1 MANINVA
8 FGLKPVGKHG
18 SSPSTQGT
26 SQYFIASDASAI
38 FQGSP
43 VVAAALDGAAAGTIA
58 VGSATGDGQQLVG
71 VFAGC
76 EFVDATT
83 GKLRFSNTWPGS
95 GSANTNFDIKGFVYD
110 DPAQRF
116 IIASDGTNTDRA
128 TAKAD
133 IFKTAAMSSGASG
146 NTTTGIS
153 SAQLDIST
161 ANETDTSDALRILGI
176 HEDVTNA
183 DHSAAGISYIVQIID
198 HALSGNDADA
208 TIS

>member
-8 FGLKPVGKHG
+8 FGFKPVGKHG
-18 SSPSTQGT
+18 SSPATQGT

-38 FQGSP
+38 FQCSP
-43 VVAAALDGAAAGTIA
+43 VKAELTGGTIQIA
-58 VGSATGDGQQLVG
+58 SATGNGDQLVG

-110 DPAQRF
+110 DPSQRF
-116 IIASDGTNTDRA
+116 IIAADGGNTSRA
-128 TAKAD
+128 TAKVD
-133 IFKTAAMSSGASG
+133 IFKTADIASGASG

-153 SAQLDIST
+153 SAVLDIST
-161 ANETDTSDALRILGI
+161 AEDTDTSNVVMILGI

-183 DHSAAGISYIVQIID
+183 DHSAAGISYIVKINN
-198 HALSGNDADA
+198 HALLSSDVDA
-208 TIS
+208 TAS

>member
-1 MANINVA
+1 MANANVA
-8 FGLKPVGKHG
+8 FGFKPVGMHG
-18 SSPSTQGT
+18 SSPATQGT

-43 VVAAALDGAAAGTIA
+43 VKAELTGGTIQI
-58 VGSATGDGQQLVG
+58 GSASGNGDQLVG
-71 VFAGC
+71 IFAGC

-110 DPAQRF
+110 NPAQRF
-116 IIASDGTNTDRA
+116 IIAADGTNTDRA

-133 IFKTAAMSSGASG
+133 IFKTADIASGASG

-153 SAQLDIST
+153 SAVLDIST
-161 ANETDTSDALRILGI
+161 AEDTDTSNCVMILGI
-176 HEDVTNA
+176 HEEVTNA
-183 DHSAAGISYIVQIID
+183 DHSAAGVSYIVKINN
-198 HALSGNDADA
+198 HALLSSDADA
-208 TIS
+208 TAS

>member
-1 MANINVA
+1 MANANVA
-8 FGLKPVGKHG
+8 FGFKPVGMHG
-18 SSPSTQGT
+18 SSPATQGT

-43 VVAAALDGAAAGTIA
+43 VKAELTGGTIQI
-58 VGSATGDGQQLVG
+58 GSATGNGDQLVG
-71 VFAGC
+71 IFAGC
-76 EFVDATT
+76 EYVDATT
-83 GKLRFSNTWPGS
+83 GKLKFSNTWPGS

-133 IFKTAAMSSGASG
+133 IFKTAEIEGGTGG

-153 SAQLDIST
+153 TAQIDIST
-161 ANETDTSDALRILGI
+161 AEDTATSNPLMILGI

-183 DHSAAGISYIVQIID
+183 DHSAAGVSYIVKINN
-198 HALSGNDADA
+198 HALNSSDVDA
-208 TIS
+208 TAS

>member
-1 MANINVA
+1 MANANVA
-8 FGLKPVGKHG
+8 FGLKPVGMHG
-18 SSPSTQGT
+18 SSPATQGT

-43 VVAAALDGAAAGTIA
+43 VKAELTGGTIQI
-58 VGSATGDGQQLVG
+58 GSATGNGDQLLG

-76 EFVDATT
+76 EYVDATT
-83 GKLRFSNTWPGS
+83 GKLKFSNTWPGS

-110 DPAQRF
+110 DPSQRF
-116 IIASDGTNTDRA
+116 ILASDGTNTDRA

-133 IFKTAAMSSGASG
+133 IFKTAEIEGGTGG

-153 SAQLDIST
+153 TAQIDIST
-161 ANETDTSDALRILGI
+161 AEDTDTSNCVMILGI

-183 DHSAAGISYIVQIID
+183 DHSAAGVSYIVKINN
-198 HALSGNDADA
+198 HALNSSDVDA
-208 TIS
+208 TAS

>member
-1 MANINVA
+1 MANANVA
-8 FGLKPVGKHG
+8 FGLKPVGMHG
-18 SSPSTQGT
+18 SSPATQGT

-43 VVAAALDGAAAGTIA
+43 VKAELTGGTIQIA
-58 VGSATGDGQQLVG
+58 SATGKGDQLVG

-110 DPAQRF
+110 NPAQRF

-133 IFKTAAMSSGASG
+133 IFKTADMASGTSG

-153 SAQLDIST
+153 SAVLDIST
-161 ANETDTSDALRILGI
+161 AEDTDTSNVFMILGI

-183 DHSAAGISYIVQIID
+183 DHSAAGVSYIVKINN
-198 HALSGNDADA
+198 HALLSSDVDA
-208 TIS
+208 TAS

>member
-8 FGLKPVGKHG
+8 FGFKPVGKHG
-18 SSPSTQGT
+18 SSPATQGT
-26 SQYFIASDASAI
+26 SQYFIASNASAI
-38 FQGSP
+38 FQGAP
-43 VVAAALDGAAAGTIA
+43 VKAELTGGTIQI
-58 VGSATGDGQQLVG
+58 GSATGNGDQLVG

-76 EFVDATT
+76 EYVDATT
-83 GKLRFSNTWPGS
+83 GKLKFSNTWPGS

-110 DPAQRF
+110 NPAQRF

-133 IFKTAAMSSGASG
+133 IFKTADLASGASG

-153 SAQLDIST
+153 SAVLDIST
-161 ANETDTSDALRILGI
+161 AEDTDTSNVVMILGI

-183 DHSAAGISYIVQIID
+183 DHSAAGVSYIVKINN
-198 HALSGNDADA
+198 HALNSSDVDA
-208 TIS
+208 TAS

>member
-8 FGLKPVGKHG
+8 FGFKPVGKHG
-18 SSPSTQGT
+18 SSPATQGT
-26 SQYFIASDASAI
+26 SQYFIASNASAI

-43 VVAAALDGAAAGTIA
+43 VKAELTGGTIQIA
-58 VGSATGDGQQLVG
+58 SASGNGDQLVG
-71 VFAGC
+71 IFAGC

-110 DPAQRF
+110 DPSQRF

-133 IFKTAAMSSGASG
+133 IFKTADIASGASG

-153 SAQLDIST
+153 SAVLDIST
-161 ANETDTSDALRILGI
+161 AEDTDTSNVVMILGI

-183 DHSAAGISYIVQIID
+183 DHSAAGVSYIVKINN
-198 HALSGNDADA
+198 HALNSSDADA
-208 TIS
+208 TAS

>member
-1 MANINVA
+1 MANANVA
-8 FGLKPVGKHG
+8 FGFKPVGKHG
-18 SSPSTQGT
+18 SSPATQGT

-43 VVAAALDGAAAGTIA
+43 VKAELTGGTIQI
-58 VGSATGDGQQLVG
+58 GSASGNGDQLVG

-76 EFVDATT
+76 EYVDATT
-83 GKLRFSNTWPGS
+83 GKLKFSNTWPGS

-110 DPAQRF
+110 NPAQRF

-133 IFKTAAMSSGASG
+133 IFKTADIASGASG

-153 SAQLDIST
+153 SAVLDIST
-161 ANETDTSDALRILGI
+161 AEDTDTSNVVMILGI

-183 DHSAAGISYIVQIID
+183 DHSAAGVSYIVKINN
-198 HALSGNDADA
+198 HALLSSDVDA
-208 TIS
+208 TAS

>member
-1 MANINVA
+1 MANANVS

-18 SSPSTQGT
+18 SSPATQGT

-43 VVAAALDGAAAGTIA
+43 VRAELTGGTIQI
-58 VGSATGDGQQLVG
+58 ATATCDGVQLLG

-76 EFVDATT
+76 EYVDATT
-83 GKLRFSNTWPGS
+83 GKLKFSNTWPGS

-133 IFKTAAMSSGASG
+133 IFKTADIASGASG

-153 SAQLDIST
+153 SAVLDIST
-161 ANETDTSDALRILGI
+161 AEDTDTSNVVMILGI

-183 DHSAAGISYIVQIID
+183 DHSAAGVSYIVKINN
-198 HALSGNDADA
+198 HALNSSDVDA
-208 TIS
+208 TAS

>member
-1 MANINVA
+1 MANANVA
-8 FGLKPVGKHG
+8 FGFKPVGMHG
-18 SSPSTQGT
+18 SSPATQGT

-43 VVAAALDGAAAGTIA
+43 VKAELTGGTIQI
-58 VGSATGDGQQLVG
+58 GSATGNGDQLVG
-71 VFAGC
+71 IFAGC
-76 EFVDATT
+76 EYVDATT
-83 GKLRFSNTWPGS
+83 GKLKFSNTWPGS

-110 DPAQRF
+110 NPSQRF

-133 IFKTAAMSSGASG
+133 IFKTADIASGASG

-153 SAQLDIST
+153 SAVLDIST
-161 ANETDTSDALRILGI
+161 AEDTDTSNVVMILGI

-183 DHSAAGISYIVQIID
+183 DHSAAGVSYIVKINN
-198 HALSGNDADA
+198 HALLSSDVDA
-208 TIS
+208 TAS

>member
-1 MANINVA
+1 MANANVS

-18 SSPSTQGT
+18 SSPATQGT
-26 SQYFIASDASAI
+26 SQYFIASNASAI

-43 VVAAALDGAAAGTIA
+43 VKAELTGGTIQI
-58 VGSATGDGQQLVG
+58 GSATGNGDQLLG

-76 EFVDATT
+76 EYVDATT
-83 GKLRFSNTWPGS
+83 GKLKFNNTWPGS

-110 DPAQRF
+110 NPSQRF

-133 IFKTAAMSSGASG
+133 IFKTADIASGASG

-153 SAQLDIST
+153 SAVLDIST
-161 ANETDTSDALRILGI
+161 AEDTDTSNCVMILGI

-183 DHSAAGISYIVQIID
+183 DHSAAGVSYIVKINN
-198 HALSGNDADA
+198 HALNSSDVDA
-208 TIS
+208 TAS

>member
-8 FGLKPVGKHG
+8 FGFKPVGKHG

-43 VVAAALDGAAAGTIA
+43 VKAELTGGTIQIA
-58 VGSATGDGQQLVG
+58 SASGNGDQFVGI
-71 VFAGC
+71 FAGC

-83 GKLRFSNTWPGS
+83 GKLRFSNTWPGA

-110 DPAQRF
+110 DPSQRF

-133 IFKTAAMSSGASG
+133 IFKTADIASGASG

-153 SAQLDIST
+153 SAVLDIST
-161 ANETDTSDALRILGI
+161 AEDTDTSNCVMILGI
-176 HEDVTNA
+176 HEAVTNA
-183 DHSAAGISYIVQIID
+183 DHSAAGVSYIVKINN
-198 HALSGNDADA
+198 HALSGSDADA
-208 TIS
+208 TAS

>member
-8 FGLKPVGKHG
+8 FGFKPVGKHG
-18 SSPSTQGT
+18 SSPATQGT
-26 SQYFIASDASAI
+26 SQYFIASNASAI

-43 VVAAALDGAAAGTIA
+43 VKAELTGGTIQI
-58 VGSATGDGQQLVG
+58 GSATGNGDQLVG

-76 EFVDATT
+76 EYVDATT
-83 GKLRFSNTWPGS
+83 GKLKFSNTWPGS

-110 DPAQRF
+110 DPSQRF
-116 IIASDGTNTDRA
+116 IICSDGTNTDRA

-133 IFKTAAMSSGASG
+133 IFKTADLAGGTGG

-153 SAQLDIST
+153 TAKLDIST
-161 ANETDTSDALRILGI
+161 AEDTDTSNCVMILGI

-183 DHSAAGISYIVQIID
+183 DHSAAGVSYIVKINN
-198 HALSGNDADA
+198 HALNSSDADA
-208 TIS
+208 TAS

>member
-8 FGLKPVGKHG
+8 FGFKPVGMHG
-18 SSPSTQGT
+18 SSPATQGT
-26 SQYFIASDASAI
+26 SQYFIASNASAI

-43 VVAAALDGAAAGTIA
+43 VKAELTGGTIQIA
-58 VGSATGDGQQLVG
+58 SASGNGDQLVG
-71 VFAGC
+71 IFAGC
-76 EFVDATT
+76 EYVDATT
-83 GKLRFSNTWPGS
+83 GKLKFSNTWPGS

-133 IFKTAAMSSGASG
+133 IFKTADLADGASG

-153 SAQLDIST
+153 TAKLDIST
-161 ANETDTSDALRILGI
+161 AEDTDTSNVVMILGI

-183 DHSAAGISYIVQIID
+183 DHSAAGVSYIVKINN
-198 HALSGNDADA
+198 HAVLSSDVEA
-208 TIS
+208 TAS

>member
-8 FGLKPVGKHG
+8 FGFKPVGKHG
-18 SSPSTQGT
+18 SSPATQGT
-26 SQYFIASDASAI
+26 SQYFIASNASAI

-43 VVAAALDGAAAGTIA
+43 VKAELTGGTIA
-58 VGSATGDGQQLVG
+58 IGAATGNGDQLVG
-71 VFAGC
+71 IFAGC

-110 DPAQRF
+110 NPAQRF

-133 IFKTAAMSSGASG
+133 IFKTADIASGASG

-153 SAQLDIST
+153 SAVLDIST
-161 ANETDTSDALRILGI
+161 AEDTDTSNLVMILGI

-183 DHSAAGISYIVQIID
+183 DHSAAGVSYIVKINN
-198 HALSGNDADA
+198 HALNSSDADA
-208 TIS
+208 TAS

>member
-8 FGLKPVGKHG
+8 FGLKPVGMHG
-18 SSPSTQGT
+18 SSPATQGT
-26 SQYFIASDASAI
+26 SQYFIASNASAI

-43 VVAAALDGAAAGTIA
+43 VKAELSGGTIQIA
-58 VGSATGDGQQLVG
+58 SASGNGDQLVG

-110 DPAQRF
+110 NPAQRF

-133 IFKTAAMSSGASG
+133 IFKTADMASGTGG

-153 SAQLDIST
+153 SAVLDIST
-161 ANETDTSDALRILGI
+161 AEDTDTSNVFMILGI

-183 DHSAAGISYIVQIID
+183 DHSAAGISYIVKINN
-198 HALSGNDADA
+198 HALLSSDVDA
-208 TIS
+208 TAS

>member
-1 MANINVA
+1 MANANVA
-8 FGLKPVGKHG
+8 FGFKPVGMHG
-18 SSPSTQGT
+18 SSPATQGT

-43 VVAAALDGAAAGTIA
+43 VKAELTGGTIQIA
-58 VGSATGDGQQLVG
+58 SASGNGDQLVG

-110 DPAQRF
+110 NPAQRF

-133 IFKTAAMSSGASG
+133 IFKTADIASGASG

-153 SAQLDIST
+153 SAVLDIST
-161 ANETDTSDALRILGI
+161 AEDTDTSNVVMILGI

-183 DHSAAGISYIVQIID
+183 DHSAAGVSYIVKINN
-198 HALSGNDADA
+198 HALNSSDVDA
-208 TIS
+208 TAS

>member
-1 MANINVA
+1 MANANVA
-8 FGLKPVGKHG
+8 FGLKPVGMHG
-18 SSPSTQGT
+18 SSPATQGT

-43 VVAAALDGAAAGTIA
+43 VVAELTGGTIA
-58 VGSATGDGQQLVG
+58 IASATGDGQQLVG

-76 EFVDATT
+76 EYVDATT
-83 GKLRFSNTWPGS
+83 GKLKFSNTWPGS

-110 DPAQRF
+110 NPFQRF

-128 TAKAD
+128 TAKVD
-133 IFKTAAMSSGASG
+133 IFKTAAMADGASG

-153 SAQLDIST
+153 SAKLDIST
-161 ANETDTSDALRILGI
+161 ADNTDTSDALRILGI

-183 DHSAAGISYIVQIID
+183 DHSAAGVSYIVQIID
-198 HALSGNDADA
+198 HALLGNDVDA

>member
-1 MANINVA
+1 MANANVS

-18 SSPSTQGT
+18 SSPATQGT

-43 VVAAALDGAAAGTIA
+43 VKAELTGGTIQI
-58 VGSATGDGQQLVG
+58 GSATGNGDQLVG
-71 VFAGC
+71 IFAGC
-76 EFVDATT
+76 EYVDATT
-83 GKLRFSNTWPGS
+83 GKLKFSNTWPGS

-110 DPAQRF
+110 DPSQRF

-133 IFKTAAMSSGASG
+133 IFKTADIASGASG

-153 SAQLDIST
+153 SAVLDIST
-161 ANETDTSDALRILGI
+161 AEDTDTSNVVMILGI

-183 DHSAAGISYIVQIID
+183 DHSAAGVSYIVKINN
-198 HALSGNDADA
+198 HALNSSDVDA
-208 TIS
+208 TAS

>member
-1 MANINVA
+1 MANANVA
-8 FGLKPVGKHG
+8 FGFKPVGKHG
-18 SSPSTQGT
+18 SSPATQGT

-43 VVAAALDGAAAGTIA
+43 VKAELTGGTIQI
-58 VGSATGDGQQLVG
+58 GSASGNGDQLVG

-76 EFVDATT
+76 EYVDATS
-83 GKLRFSNTWPGS
+83 GKLKFSNTWPGS
-95 GSANTNFDIKGFVYD
+95 GSANTSFDIKGFVYD
-110 DPAQRF
+110 DPSQRF
-116 IIASDGTNTDRA
+116 IICSNGTNTDRA

-133 IFKTAAMSSGASG
+133 IFKTAAMADGASG

-153 SAQLDIST
+153 SGKLNIST

-198 HALSGNDADA
+198 HALLGNDVDA

>member
-1 MANINVA
+1 MANANVA
-8 FGLKPVGKHG
+8 FGFKPVGKHG
-18 SSPSTQGT
+18 SSPATQGT

-43 VVAAALDGAAAGTIA
+43 VKAELTGGTIQI
-58 VGSATGDGQQLVG
+58 GSATGNGDQLVG

-110 DPAQRF
+110 DPSQRF
-116 IIASDGTNTDRA
+116 IIAADGGNTNRA
-128 TAKAD
+128 TAKVD
-133 IFKTAAMSSGASG
+133 IFKTADIASGTSG

-153 SAQLDIST
+153 SAVLDIST
-161 ANETDTSDALRILGI
+161 AEDTDTSNCVMILGI

-183 DHSAAGISYIVQIID
+183 DHSAAGVSYIVKINN
-198 HALSGNDADA
+198 HALSGSDADA
-208 TIS
+208 TAS

>member
-8 FGLKPVGKHG
+8 FGFKPVGKHG
-18 SSPSTQGT
+18 SSPATQGT

-43 VVAAALDGAAAGTIA
+43 VKAELTGGTIQI
-58 VGSATGDGQQLVG
+58 GSASGNGDQLVG

-76 EFVDATT
+76 EYVDATT
-83 GKLRFSNTWPGS
+83 GKLKFSNTWPGS

-110 DPAQRF
+110 DPSQRF

-133 IFKTAAMSSGASG
+133 IFKTADIASGASG

-153 SAQLDIST
+153 SAVLDIST
-161 ANETDTSDALRILGI
+161 AEDTDTSNVVMILGI

-183 DHSAAGISYIVQIID
+183 DHSAAGVSYIVKINN
-198 HALSGNDADA
+198 HALNSSDVDA
-208 TIS
+208 TAS